1 MSNTDQSKEISTITS
16 RVNHLEQLLQTYRR
30 SVADVTSKLA
40 QTVAKTNAKQLVE
53 NNLSGPSFSDLRALN
68 SSIQTKF
75 LDRDRFSDFEATFR
89 RATAALSSL
98 QSRLH
103 VLETVGQTRSQS
115 ISSSNSLS
123 SGTTQKHV
131 QKLLT
136 DMTRVNLELQ
146 KLDRELTEIKNSA
159 DQNSNQVTSI
169 KNEYYSKNE
178 AKHFRDKLFERISN
192 VLEDNDEEVRQWVKS
207 QKGFES
213 TGSNSGISSS
223 SSSMMSGYRS
233 ELNQVL
239 SQVQSN
245 HRRLQI
251 SDRNISN
258 IISQVRYRVVLQ
270 TFREKRP
277 TRQEIPLFDLEI

>member
-1 MSNTDQSKEISTITS
+1 
-16 RVNHLEQLLQTYRR
+16 
-30 SVADVTSKLA
+30 
-40 QTVAKTNAKQLVE
+40 
-53 NNLSGPSFSDLRALN
+53 
-68 SSIQTKF
+68 
-75 LDRDRFSDFEATFR
+75 
-89 RATAALSSL
+89 
-98 QSRLH
+98 
-103 VLETVGQTRSQS
+103 
-115 ISSSNSLS
+115 
-123 SGTTQKHV
+123 
-131 QKLLT
+131 
-136 DMTRVNLELQ
+136 MTRVNLELQ

-213 TGSNSGISSS
+213 AGSNSGISSS

-251 SDRNISN
+251 ADRNISN
-258 IISQVRYRVVLQ
+258 IISQVRYSGVKYIVWRMKL
-270 TFREKRP
+270 R
-277 TRQEIPLFDLEI
+277 